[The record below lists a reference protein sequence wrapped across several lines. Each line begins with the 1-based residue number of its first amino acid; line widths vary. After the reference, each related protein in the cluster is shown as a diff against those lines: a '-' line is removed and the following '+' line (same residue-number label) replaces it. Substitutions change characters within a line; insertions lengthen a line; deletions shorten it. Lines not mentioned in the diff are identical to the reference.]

1 MATSGAIIL
10 VTSTGKGT
18 GRLDDEHRDS
28 RVLRD
33 SLDTISPRH
42 PHTDVP
48 PTQKTI
54 RFTTHSTTGLSLLL
68 LSFFFSFSFSSS
80 SFLLL
85 FPPFSLQFFS
95 RSDTFHARLT
105 DPNFLSFLSSSRR
118 FDPSFR
124 SFYRTIERIS
134 RRESLIE
141 RRAAFR
147 TDESRFRGN
156 VHDSAT
162 KRSESKDPPT
172 TTARGALTAPRSSS
186 PPLPP
191 PPRRRRRRCTPY
203 PPRHGQPTP
212 TSLSPV
218 PSPRP

>member
-68 LSFFFSFSFSSS
+68 LSFSFSFSSF

-105 DPNFLSFLSSSRR
+105 DPNFLSFLSSSR
-118 FDPSFR
+118 FDPSSFLLSNEFR
-124 SFYRTIERIS
+124 DASHSSKGEQHSERTS
-134 RRESLIE
+134 HDFAVTCMTRR
-141 RRAAFR
+141 R
-147 TDESRFRGN
+147 N
-156 VHDSAT
+156 
-162 KRSESKDPPT
+162 
-172 TTARGALTAPRSSS
+172 GAKAKTL
-186 PPLPP
+186 
-191 PPRRRRRRCTPY
+191 PRRQ
-203 PPRHGQPTP
+203 H
-212 TSLSPV
+212 V
-218 PSPRP
+218 AH

>member
-68 LSFFFSFSFSSS
+68 LSFSFSFSSFSPFSS
-80 SFLLL
+80 SFLL
-85 FPPFSLQFFS
+85 S
-95 RSDTFHARLT
+95 RYNSFHDRILSTRVSPILTFYPSSPRLVSIR
-105 DPNFLSFLSSSRR
+105 LR
-118 FDPSFR
+118 F
-124 SFYRTIERIS
+124 FYRTNFATRVTHRKASSIPNGRVTIS
-134 RRESLIE
+134 R
-141 RRAAFR
+141 
-147 TDESRFRGN
+147 
-156 VHDSAT
+156 
-162 KRSESKDPPT
+162 
-172 TTARGALTAPRSSS
+172 
-186 PPLPP
+186 
-191 PPRRRRRRCTPY
+191 
-203 PPRHGQPTP
+203 
-212 TSLSPV
+212 
-218 PSPRP
+218 